1 MNKHDLYMDHLP
13 TDTKYLSIKDVCKR
27 LSRGYSSIDN
37 DVISGLITPPVKIGG
52 KPKYWPQF
60 EIDTLLAARMAGK
73 DNERIKEIVKS
84 LNDKRDQ
91 LFNSLIEKYAAA
103 A

>member
-37 DVISGLITPPVKIGG
+37 DVIAGLITPPVKIGG
-52 KPKYWPQF
+52 KLKFWPQF

-73 DNERIKEIVKS
+73 DNEEVKEIVKS
-84 LNDKRDQ
+84 LNGKRQ
-91 LFNSLIEKYAAA
+91 ELFNSLFEKHAAA